1 MITNENWI
9 EFIQTFFGVSC
20 SKEWLSHVALG
31 WNHKKVEPGCN
42 CSFTWYSG
50 PVECEDFQNIKEAK
64 LNYEQTTGEIIPSI
78 DVDGVEQYLQR
89 DDNDDDEPIIE
100 VITTESDEDKKQAVE
115 DFEDEEPSH
124 GYWEKGDH

>member
-89 DDNDDDEPIIE
+89 DDDNDEPIIE

-115 DFEDEEPSH
+115 DFEDEELSH

>member
-89 DDNDDDEPIIE
+89 DDDNDEPIIE